1 MKFKKTLA
9 ILAGCGAIFAAL
21 VVVDVL
27 EPQPVVIEQKAPSK
41 TPVSVL
47 QVTPEDHDSN
57 LTLLATTTARWP
69 IQLKASSSAQLEWL
83 NPDIEPG
90 VLVKKGTL
98 LAKLNTS
105 ALESNQAQANSSVKQ
120 AELNL
125 KQAQHEQ
132 TVALKML
139 SPTKSSPFARRE
151 PQVLA
156 AKAELAQA
164 KQAYTSAAKLLE
176 EASIAAP
183 FDAVI
188 MRRNISPGEWLEAGQ
203 VTFEL
208 AASDS
213 LDVELPVSE
222 LHWQQVQSAL
232 SQPEITIVN
241 RDGSE
246 WQAQVRYVSP
256 QADPTT
262 RQRQVVLSV
271 REPYQGLT
279 RLLPNQQ
286 VKVIVSLGLRPE
298 IVTLPLS
305 AITRDGYVWTL
316 DEQNRLQKEWVTQ
329 IGQARNQVY
338 ARFDQ
343 DSAKARQVVVYPLLS
358 MLPGKQVAPQAAQ
371 ILVAKQEGNQ

>member
-47 QVTPEDHDSN
+47 QVTPEDHDSK

-69 IQLKASSSAQLEWL
+69 IQLKASSSAQLAWL

-105 ALESNQAQANSSVKQ
+105 ALESNLAQANSSVKQ

-156 AKAELAQA
+156 AKAELVQA

-188 MRRNISPGEWLEAGQ
+188 MRRNISPGEWLEASQ

-256 QADPTT
+256 KLIQPHVSDKWFCLFAS
-262 RQRQVVLSV
+262 LI
-271 REPYQGLT
+271 RE
-279 RLLPNQQ
+279 
-286 VKVIVSLGLRPE
+286 
-298 IVTLPLS
+298 
-305 AITRDGYVWTL
+305 
-316 DEQNRLQKEWVTQ
+316 
-329 IGQARNQVY
+329 
-338 ARFDQ
+338 
-343 DSAKARQVVVYPLLS
+343 
-358 MLPGKQVAPQAAQ
+358 
-371 ILVAKQEGNQ
+371 

>member
-1 MKFKKTLA
+1 MRYKKILA
-9 ILAGCGAIFAAL
+9 LLAGCGAIFSAL
-21 VVVDVL
+21 VVVDAL
-27 EPQPVVIEQKAPSK
+27 EPQPTAPKQKQQVNA
-41 TPVSVL
+41 PVSV
-47 QVTPEDHDSN
+47 VEVVPTDHDSSMM
-57 LTLLATTTARWP
+57 LLATTAARWP
-69 IQLKASSSAQLEWL
+69 VQMKASSSAQLAWL

-90 VLVKKGTL
+90 VLVKKGAL

-105 ALESNQAQANSSVKQ
+105 ALESNLAQANSSVKQ

-151 PQVLA
+151 PQVSA
-156 AKAELAQA
+156 AKAELVQA
-164 KQAYTSAAKLLE
+164 KQAYASAAKLLE
-176 EASIAAP
+176 EASIVAP

-188 MRRNISPGEWLEAGQ
+188 MRRHISPGEWLESGQ
-203 VTFEL
+203 ITFEL

-213 LDVELPVSE
+213 LDVALPVSE
-222 LHWQQVQSAL
+222 LNWQKVQSAL
-232 SQPEITIVN
+232 TKPEIRVRN

-246 WQAQVRYVSP
+246 WPAQVRYVAP
-256 QADPTT
+256 QADPIT

-271 REPYQGLT
+271 HKPYQGVT

-286 VKVIVSLGLRPE
+286 VKVIVSLGKQTQ

-316 DEQNRLQKEWVTQ
+316 DDQNRLQKEWVKLV
-329 IGQARNQVY
+329 GQSHNEVY
-338 ARFDQ
+338 ARFEQ
-343 DSAKARQVVVYPLLS
+343 NSSKTRQVVLYPLLS
-358 MLPGKQVAPQAAQ
+358 MLPGKQVSPQPAQ
-371 ILVAKQEGNQ
+371 VLVAKQEAKQ

>member
-21 VVVDVL
+21 VMVDVL
-27 EPQPVVIEQKAPSK
+27 EPQPIVAEQKTPSK
-41 TPVSVL
+41 APVSVL

-57 LTLLATTTARWP
+57 LTLLATTAARWP
-69 IQLKASSSAQLEWL
+69 IQLKASSSAQLAWL

-105 ALESNQAQANSSVKQ
+105 ALESNLAQANSSVKQ

-246 WQAQVRYVSP
+246 WQAQVRYVAP

-271 REPYQGLT
+271 REPYQGMT

-316 DEQNRLQKEWVTQ
+316 DEHNRLQKEWITQ

-343 DSAKARQVVVYPLLS
+343 DSVKTRQVVVYPLMS

-371 ILVAKQEGNQ
+371 VLVAKQEANQ